1 MTDITIECP
10 HCHKS
15 FKLNES
21 LAAPLVEETRRKFQ
35 RDFEEKEEAL
45 DERREAF
52 AAEQKA
58 AEKARKDI
66 ERDRAVLAKQEEQI
80 KELVAEQVAEQRT
93 AIESDAAKKAKQKYD
108 EKLAERDEE
117 RAELEQ
123 RIKEKEDK
131 LAEARK
137 QEAEFRRKERDLD
150 DKLKAADVEVE
161 RRLSEAIAPEREK
174 AKKAADDEYRLKLE
188 EEREKGRKLLEQ
200 LEEAK
205 RRAEQGSQ
213 QLQGEIQELDLEKR
227 LREAF
232 PRDTIEPV
240 PKGQFGGDAVHRVIS
255 GQGQICGAILWESKR
270 TKNWSGGWPDKLKQD
285 KRVAKADIAVIVT
298 HAMPSGLE
306 TFGEVEGVWVTTPAL
321 AVALAAALR
330 LALTEASLAR
340 RATEGQQDKMAILY
354 QYLTGP
360 QFRQRVEAIKEA
372 FTAMQAD
379 LITERTVY
387 ERHWAKR
394 QKQIDRVMASTV
406 GMWGEL
412 QAIAGASLQQIE
424 GLEMKALGAS
434 ETIAKG
440 EE

>member
-1 MTDITIECP
+1 MSDLTLECP
-10 HCHKS
+10 HCRKS

-35 RDFEEKEEAL
+35 QEFAAKDEELE
-45 DERREAF
+45 ERRKVF
-52 AAEQKA
+52 ADEQRI
-58 AEKARKDI
+58 AEKIRKDI
-66 ERDRAVLAKQEEQI
+66 ESDRAALAKQKEQLERSI
-80 KELVAEQVAEQRT
+80 ADQVAAQRA
-93 AIESDAAKKAKQKYD
+93 AIELEAAKKAKQKYD

-117 RAELEQ
+117 KAELEE
-123 RIKEKEDK
+123 RIREKDEK
-131 LAEARK
+131 LAESRK
-137 QEAEFRRKERDLD
+137 QEAEFRRKERALD

-161 RRLSEAIAPEREK
+161 RRLAEAIAPERDK
-174 AKKAADDEYRLKLE
+174 ARKAADDEYRLKLE
-188 EEREKGRKLLEQ
+188 EEREKSKILLEQ
-200 LEEAK
+200 LQEAK

-213 QLQGEIQELDLEKR
+213 QLQGEVQELDLEKR
-227 LREAF
+227 LADAF
-232 PRDTIEPV
+232 RRDSFEEV
-240 PKGQFGGDAVHRVIS
+240 AKGQRGADILHRVLGDA
-255 GQGQICGAILWESKR
+255 GQGCGSILWESKR
-270 TKNWSGGWPDKLKQD
+270 TKNWDSKWPDKLKQD
-285 KRVAKADIAVIVT
+285 QRAAKADLAVIVT

-321 AVALAAALR
+321 AIALAATLR
-330 LALTEASLAR
+330 LALTEASRAR

-379 LITERTVY
+379 LGTERTVY

-412 QAIAGASLQQIE
+412 QAIAGTALQQIE
-424 GLEMKALGAS
+424 GLEMKALGSGGDGAN
-434 ETIAKG
+434 A
-440 EE
+440 